1 MGLPDDTRFALAYEL
16 GTGRTVGPT
25 VRSTSLPHVHRAISA
40 GVLVGAGKP
49 DVYRLSPAG
58 RAELGLVD
66 DARSDARAIVSSAL
80 RGVSLLEGAALDR
93 AMKNEGHHVQ
103 APSDTS
109 AAPARTT
116 RRRDLT
122 ATRRARPMA
131 TRGSSSRGR
140 VTPAGPPEQHEGLP
154 PAPTALRRR
163 RPMPPLR
170 SVQRARRA

>member
-80 RGVSLLEGAALDR
+80 RGVSLLEGAAD
-93 AMKNEGHHVQ
+93 G
-103 APSDTS
+103 D
-109 AAPARTT
+109 ARLLEPWT
-116 RRRDLT
+116 RH
-122 ATRRARPMA
+122 A
-131 TRGSSSRGR
+131 
-140 VTPAGPPEQHEGLP
+140 
-154 PAPTALRRR
+154 R
-163 RPMPPLR
+163 RPSR
-170 SVQRARRA
+170 AARRAASRTHGPTSAPAHAAASISSARSSGVT